1 MIESAAETFRKPYG
15 SSAECDRST
24 TVCRM
29 KRSLTALI
37 AATLVATT
45 LTTTTAS
52 ATPAHPVAHCEFT
65 PTPENP
71 AAKPVRI
78 PSPTA
83 RAKGTVDVYFVT
95 NYGPFVVRMDR
106 ANAPC
111 GVHNFVHLVQSRF
124 YDFTQC
130 FRLTNSARLGVLQCG
145 DIYRQEEGGPGYKF
159 PDEVTG
165 QETYP
170 RGTVAYGNQGPGTNG
185 SEFFVVHSFANIA
198 PNYTVLG
205 HVIAGMSTFDRMV
218 AAGIADP
225 DQDGPPVKPI
235 RIYKVWTR

>member
-1 MIESAAETFRKPYG
+1 
-15 SSAECDRST
+15 
-24 TVCRM
+24 M
-29 KRSLTALI
+29 KRSIPALI
-37 AATLVATT
+37 AAALVAAT
-45 LTTTTAS
+45 LTTTSAS
-52 ATPAHPVAHCEFT
+52 ATTAGAPVSRPKPVAHCEFT

-71 AAKPVRI
+71 AAKPVRS

-83 RAKGTVDVYFVT
+83 KAKGTVDVYFVT

-185 SEFFVVHSFANIA
+185 SEFFVVHSFANID

-225 DQDGPPVKPI
+225 DQDDPPANPI
-235 RIYKVWTR
+235 HIYKVWSH

>member
-1 MIESAAETFRKPYG
+1 
-15 SSAECDRST
+15 
-24 TVCRM
+24 M
-29 KRSLTALI
+29 KRSFVPALI
-37 AATLVATT
+37 ATTLVAAT
-45 LTTTTAS
+45 LTATTA
-52 ATPAHPVAHCEFT
+52 AAAPAVRDDSTVQCQFT

-71 AAKPVRI
+71 AAKPVTI
-78 PSPTA
+78 PSSTA
-83 RAKGTVDVYFVT
+83 KAKGTVDVYFVT

-111 GVHNFVHLVQSRF
+111 GVASFVHLTKSRF

-130 FRLTNSARLGVLQCG
+130 FRLTNSSRLGVLQCG

-165 QETYP
+165 KETYP
-170 RGTVAYGNQGPGTNG
+170 RGTVAMGNQGPGTNG

-205 HVIAGMSTFDRMV
+205 RVIAGMSTFDRIV

-225 DQDGPPVKPI
+225 DQDGPPTHPV
-235 RIYKVWTR
+235 RIFKVFTLG

>member
-1 MIESAAETFRKPYG
+1 
-15 SSAECDRST
+15 
-24 TVCRM
+24 M
-29 KRSLTALI
+29 KRSFTALI
-37 AATLVATT
+37 AATLVAAT
-45 LTTTTAS
+45 LTTTPAVAAPTAK
-52 ATPAHPVAHCEFT
+52 PVVKCEFT

-83 RAKGTVDVYFVT
+83 KAKGTVDVFFLT
-95 NYGPFVVRMDR
+95 NYGSFVVRMDR

-165 QETYP
+165 KETYP

-185 SEFFVVHSFANIA
+185 SEFFVVHSFANIS

-205 HVIAGMSTFDRMV
+205 HVLAGMSTFDRMV

-225 DQDGPPVKPI
+225 DQDGPPVRPI
-235 RIYKVWTR
+235 RILKVLEL

>member
-1 MIESAAETFRKPYG
+1 MMRSL
-15 SSAECDRST
+15 RST
-24 TVCRM
+24 T
-29 KRSLTALI
+29 A
-37 AATLVATT
+37 LVAAVLLAAT
-45 LTTTTAS
+45 LTTTTA
-52 ATPAHPVAHCEFT
+52 AAAPEVPAKAKPVVRCEFT

-78 PSPTA
+78 PSPVA
-83 RAKGTVDVYFVT
+83 KAKGTVDVYFVT

-111 GVHNFVHLVQSRF
+111 GVHNFVHLTKSRF
-124 YDFTQC
+124 YDWTQC

-170 RGTVAYGNQGPGTNG
+170 RGTVAMGNQGPGTNG
-185 SEFFVVHSFANIA
+185 SEFFVVHSFANIP

-205 HVIAGMSTFDRMV
+205 HVIYGMSTFDRMV

-225 DQDGPPVKPI
+225 DQDGPPVHPI
-235 RIYKVWTR
+235 RLLKVFTLG

>member
-1 MIESAAETFRKPYG
+1 
-15 SSAECDRST
+15 
-24 TVCRM
+24 M

-37 AATLVATT
+37 AATLVAAT
-45 LTTTTAS
+45 LTTTPAS
-52 ATPAHPVAHCEFT
+52 AASAAPAAKPKPVTKCEFT

-78 PSPTA
+78 PSATA
-83 RAKGTVDVYFVT
+83 RAKGTVDVFFLT

-185 SEFFVVHSFANIA
+185 SEFFVVHSFANI
-198 PNYTVLG
+198 PPDYTVLG

-235 RIYKVWTR
+235 RIYKVWSF

>member
-1 MIESAAETFRKPYG
+1 M
-15 SSAECDRST
+15 
-24 TVCRM
+24 M
-29 KRSLTALI
+29 RSLRSATALVPAVLL
-37 AATLVATT
+37 AATL
-45 LTTTTAS
+45 TAVPAAASPAQS
-52 ATPAHPVAHCEFT
+52 AQSGHGGHHGTGTVRCEFT

-78 PSPTA
+78 PSS
-83 RAKGTVDVYFVT
+83 RAKARGDVDVWFIT
-95 NYGPFVVRMDR
+95 NYGPFAVRMNRD
-106 ANAPC
+106 NAPC
-111 GVHNFVHLVQSRF
+111 GVHNFVHLVKSRF
-124 YDFTQC
+124 YDNTQC
-130 FRLTNSARLGVLQCG
+130 FRLTNSTRLGVLQCG

-205 HVIAGMSTFDRMV
+205 HVFFGMSTFDRIV

-225 DQDGPPVKPI
+225 DQDGPPTHPF
-235 RIYKVWTR
+235 RIITVWPTPPHH

>member
-1 MIESAAETFRKPYG
+1 M
-15 SSAECDRST
+15 SS
-24 TVCRM
+24 M
-29 KRSLTALI
+29 KRSITALI

-45 LTTTTAS
+45 LTTTTAAAAP
-52 ATPAHPVAHCEFT
+52 ATTTVPAKPPKPVVKCEFT

-78 PSPTA
+78 PSPVA
-83 RAKGTVDVYFVT
+83 RAKGTVDVFFVT

-106 ANAPC
+106 SNAPC
-111 GVHNFVHLVQSRF
+111 GVHNFVHLVKSRF

-185 SEFFVVHSFANIA
+185 SEFFVVHSHANIA

-205 HVIAGMSTFDRMV
+205 QVVFGMSTFDRMV

-225 DQDGPPVKPI
+225 DQDGPPAKPI
-235 RIYKVWTR
+235 HIYKVWTL

>member
-1 MIESAAETFRKPYG
+1 VGGEKL
-15 SSAECDRST
+15 SAERSEYY
-24 TVCRM
+24 VVRM
-29 KRSLTALI
+29 KRTFTALI
-37 AATLVATT
+37 AATLVAAT
-45 LTTTTAS
+45 LTATTAS
-52 ATPAHPVAHCEFT
+52 AAPVMHPRPTVKCQFT

-78 PSPTA
+78 PSPVA

-111 GVHNFVHLVQSRF
+111 GVHNFVHLVKSRF
-124 YDFTQC
+124 YNATQC

-165 QETYP
+165 KETYP

-205 HVIAGMSTFDRMV
+205 RVVSGMDTFDRMV

-225 DQDGPPVKPI
+225 DQDGPPVHPI

>member
-1 MIESAAETFRKPYG
+1 
-15 SSAECDRST
+15 
-24 TVCRM
+24 M
-29 KRSLTALI
+29 KRTFAAVI
-37 AATLVATT
+37 AATLLAATF
-45 LTTTTAS
+45 TTTAS
-52 ATPAHPVAHCEFT
+52 AAPVHRPKPTVQCEFT

-78 PSPTA
+78 PSATA
-83 RAKGTVDVYFVT
+83 KARGTVDVFFLT
-95 NYGPFVVRMDR
+95 NYGSFVVRMDR

-111 GVHNFVHLVQSRF
+111 GVANFVHLVKSRF

-165 QETYP
+165 KETYP

-185 SEFFVVHSFANIA
+185 SEFFVVHSFANIP

-205 HVIAGMSTFDRMV
+205 HVIAGMPTFDRMV
-218 AAGIADP
+218 KAGIADP
-225 DQDGPPVKPI
+225 DQDGPPVRPI
-235 RIYKVWTR
+235 RILKVVSL

>member
-1 MIESAAETFRKPYG
+1 
-15 SSAECDRST
+15 
-24 TVCRM
+24 M
-29 KRSLTALI
+29 KRSITALI
-37 AATLVATT
+37 AAALVAAT
-45 LTTTTAS
+45 LTTTTAT
-52 ATPAHPVAHCEFT
+52 ATAAPVPAGHPKPVVKCEFT

-78 PSPTA
+78 PSPVA

-106 ANAPC
+106 TNAPC
-111 GVHNFVHLVQSRF
+111 GVHNFVHLVKSRF
-124 YDFTQC
+124 YDSTQC

-205 HVIAGMSTFDRMV
+205 QVVFGMSTFDRMV

-235 RIYKVWTR
+235 RIYKVWTRG

>member
-1 MIESAAETFRKPYG
+1 M
-15 SSAECDRST
+15 
-24 TVCRM
+24 M
-29 KRSLTALI
+29 RSLRSATALVPAALL
-37 AATLVATT
+37 AATL
-45 LTTTTAS
+45 TAVP
-52 ATPAHPVAHCEFT
+52 AAAHPAPTGGGHHGTGTVRCEFT

-71 AAKPVRI
+71 AARPVRL
-78 PSPTA
+78 PSQ
-83 RAKGTVDVYFVT
+83 RAKARGDVDVWFLT
-95 NYGPFVVRMDR
+95 NYGPFAVRMNRD
-106 ANAPC
+106 NAPC
-111 GVHNFVHLVQSRF
+111 GVHNFVHLVNSDF
-124 YDFTQC
+124 YDHTQC
-130 FRLTNSARLGVLQCG
+130 FRLTDTTRLGVLQCG

-205 HVIAGMSTFDRMV
+205 HVFFGMSTFDRIV

-225 DQDGPPVKPI
+225 DGDGPPAHPV
-235 RIYKVWTR
+235 RILKVWTAAHR

>member
-1 MIESAAETFRKPYG
+1 
-15 SSAECDRST
+15 
-24 TVCRM
+24 M
-29 KRSLTALI
+29 KRSITALI

-45 LTTTTAS
+45 LTTTTAAAAP
-52 ATPAHPVAHCEFT
+52 ATTTVPAKPPKPVVKCEFT

-78 PSPTA
+78 PSPVA
-83 RAKGTVDVYFVT
+83 RAKGTVDVFFVT

-106 ANAPC
+106 SNAPC
-111 GVHNFVHLVQSRF
+111 GVHNFVHLVKSRF

-185 SEFFVVHSFANIA
+185 SEFFVVHSHANIA

-205 HVIAGMSTFDRMV
+205 QVVFGMSTFDRMV

-225 DQDGPPVKPI
+225 DQDGPPAKPI
-235 RIYKVWTR
+235 HIYKVWTL

>member
-1 MIESAAETFRKPYG
+1 
-15 SSAECDRST
+15 
-24 TVCRM
+24 M
-29 KRSLTALI
+29 KRSFVPALI
-37 AATLVATT
+37 ATTLVAAT
-45 LTTTTAS
+45 LTATTA
-52 ATPAHPVAHCEFT
+52 AAAPAVRGDSTVQCQFT

-71 AAKPVRI
+71 AAKPVTI
-78 PSPTA
+78 PSSTA
-83 RAKGTVDVYFVT
+83 KAKGTVDVYFVT

-111 GVHNFVHLVQSRF
+111 GVASFVHLTKSRF

-130 FRLTNSARLGVLQCG
+130 FRLTNSSRLGVLQCG

-165 QETYP
+165 KETYP
-170 RGTVAYGNQGPGTNG
+170 RGTVAMGNQGPGTNG

-205 HVIAGMSTFDRMV
+205 RVIAGMSTFDRIV

-225 DQDGPPVKPI
+225 DQDGPPTHPV
-235 RIYKVWTR
+235 RIFKVFTLG

>member
-1 MIESAAETFRKPYG
+1 MIESKGKSFRKLCSVRSRYYG
-15 SSAECDRST
+15 VS
-24 TVCRM
+24 M

-52 ATPAHPVAHCEFT
+52 ATPAHPKPVVKCEFT

-78 PSPTA
+78 PSATA

-124 YDFTQC
+124 YDSTQC

-159 PDEVTG
+159 PDE
-165 QETYP
+165 
-170 RGTVAYGNQGPGTNG
+170 
-185 SEFFVVHSFANIA
+185 
-198 PNYTVLG
+198 
-205 HVIAGMSTFDRMV
+205 
-218 AAGIADP
+218 
-225 DQDGPPVKPI
+225 
-235 RIYKVWTR
+235 

>member
-1 MIESAAETFRKPYG
+1 
-15 SSAECDRST
+15 
-24 TVCRM
+24 M
-29 KRSLTALI
+29 KRSFVPALI
-37 AATLVATT
+37 VTTLVAATLTATG
-45 LTTTTAS
+45 A
-52 ATPAHPVAHCEFT
+52 AAAPAVRGDGTVQCQFT

-71 AAKPVRI
+71 AAKPVTI
-78 PSPTA
+78 PSSTA
-83 RAKGTVDVYFVT
+83 KAKGTVDVYFVT

-111 GVHNFVHLVQSRF
+111 GVASFVHLTKSRF

-130 FRLTNSARLGVLQCG
+130 FRLTNSSRLGVLQCG
-145 DIYRQEEGGPGYKF
+145 DIYRQEEGGPGYRF

-165 QETYP
+165 KETYP
-170 RGTVAYGNQGPGTNG
+170 RSTVAMGNQGPGTNG

-205 HVIAGMSTFDRMV
+205 RVIAGMSTLDRIV

-225 DQDGPPVKPI
+225 DQDGPPTHPV
-235 RIYKVWTR
+235 RIFKVFTLG